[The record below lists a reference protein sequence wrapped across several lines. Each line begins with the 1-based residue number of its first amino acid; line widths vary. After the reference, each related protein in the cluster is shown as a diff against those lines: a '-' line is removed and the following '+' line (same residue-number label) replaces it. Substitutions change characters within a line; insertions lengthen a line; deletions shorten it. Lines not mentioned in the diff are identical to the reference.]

1 MGSDVM
7 VIVLVLV
14 MGMVMLVVVLVLVV
28 LLVLVVMM
36 VVIMVLMAMKI
47 VMLLLL
53 LSSEPKFFSLPTQ
66 AEDHQFSKN
75 HSDPLHQIRT
85 TKSLALWIKQ

>member
-1 MGSDVM
+1 
-7 VIVLVLV
+7 
-14 MGMVMLVVVLVLVV
+14 MLLACLYFLLINLSSS
-28 LLVLVVMM
+28 LLVLLLMMMMM